1 MVKSYMKRWLFVAV
15 SVWMAVACAAHG
27 VDSFVAS
34 VPEGQS
40 EGDFIRAPYNCVIK
54 KFSYKRRY
62 GDITTNGRF
71 AVLKVVFTNKDA
83 EEHFVDYP
91 CFYLTDAEG
100 VEYEVHTEATIV
112 RQTYFEDWKIK
123 DVDVEGLSN
132 KTVRPNLSVKGFLVF
147 EVPGKGDYQLGFR
160 GYLK

>member
-15 SVWMAVACAAHG
+15 SVWMAVACVAQG

-34 VPEGQS
+34 APEGQS
-40 EGDFIRAPYNCVIK
+40 ERDFIRAPYNCVIK
-54 KFSYKRRY
+54 KFSYKKRY

-71 AVLKVVFTNKDA
+71 AVLKVIFTNKDA

-100 VEYEVHTEATIV
+100 VKYEVHIDATIV
-112 RQTYFEDWKIK
+112 RQTYFEDWRIK